1 MFQWL
6 SIIDHIKLKS
16 LREMSFTCSLHRT
29 LTKYY
34 YVFNTVSDVSKT
46 ERLLNKV
53 LFESAT
59 SMTKIMKKISEF
71 SGYITAS

>member
-1 MFQWL
+1 MFIAQN
-6 SIIDHIKLKS
+6 S
-16 LREMSFTCSLHRT
+16 
-29 LTKYY
+29 KYY

-59 SMTKIMKKISEF
+59 SMTKIMKKISEL